1 MLGSKLIPFDTV
13 PLSSVVQ
20 KCGKYRSVVM
30 IWFCHSCKNRF
41 LSKRTWNRTKFV
53 KSVNSFRSQLSG
65 RFDFKIDFL
74 FRKFFYE
81 LSISKYWSTGE
92 NSSFCL
98 GQNFWSFTETSFQVN
113 NLTLLSDWIVE
124 PELWLVEI
132 SLKTRL
138 INVSTQEIKIFEV
151 QSYPISGPLTFR
163 GFHLHI
169 KKWIIKS
176 THAEPPLRRFW

>member
-1 MLGSKLIPFDTV
+1 
-13 PLSSVVQ
+13 
-20 KCGKYRSVVM
+20 M
-30 IWFCHSCKNRF
+30 IWLCHSCKNRF
-41 LSKRTWNRTKFV
+41 LSKRTWNWTKFV
-53 KSVNSFRSQLSG
+53 KSVNSFGSQLSG

-98 GQNFWSFTETSFQVN
+98 GQNFWSFTETSFQID
-113 NLTLLSDWIVE
+113 NLIVHSDWLVKS
-124 PELWLVEI
+124 ELRLVEI

-138 INVSTQEIKIFEV
+138 INISTQEIKIFEV

-163 GFHLHI
+163 GFHLRI
-169 KKWIIKS
+169 SQSLIKS
-176 THAEPPLRRFW
+176 TYAEPLLRRFLWFCFHHCPNHKLEI